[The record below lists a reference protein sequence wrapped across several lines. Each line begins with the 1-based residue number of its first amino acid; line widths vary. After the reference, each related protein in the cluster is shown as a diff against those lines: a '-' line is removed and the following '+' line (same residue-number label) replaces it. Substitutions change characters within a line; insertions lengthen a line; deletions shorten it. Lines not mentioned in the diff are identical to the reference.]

1 MILLQEITEKKKLLM
16 EKSSVLEQ
24 VLYAL
29 LSGNQS
35 NISSSES
42 SLNNIE
48 KIGLAL
54 LKDNRNEIE
63 SLIKKE
69 QKADN
74 TFQFHYCKNL
84 LELSVMTLADEKF
97 EQSNINSFLKIK
109 GLKEAMVLSFATKKI
124 DLSKQAILKSKI
136 DNLINQIFIKRETS
150 GFTKYFTEALQ
161 EADELLEIFVIEKC
175 YESLIDFHPVP
186 NTKRKVEA
194 LLSAIEKY
202 NNRIELKIKRQ
213 FFAWSFI
220 VLISLGGVIVY
231 FIPAYWSQYDFSILT
246 TVSGYLFPIL
256 IFLLALYFFLFHKI
270 ENKFSFV
277 TNIIEKKK
285 RKINKK
291 YGIDLEQ
298 IKEIKKNLND

>member
-35 NISSSES
+35 NISSSDS

-54 LKDNRNEIE
+54 LVDNRDKIE

-69 QKADN
+69 QKAAN

-97 EQSNINSFLKIK
+97 EQSNINSFLKTK
-109 GLKEAMVLSFATKKI
+109 GLKEAMVLSFVTKTI
-124 DLSKQAILKSKI
+124 DLSKQAILKNEI
-136 DNLINQIFIKRETS
+136 DNLIYHIFIKRETS
-150 GFTKYFTEALQ
+150 DFTKYFTEALQ
-161 EADELLEIFVIEKC
+161 ESDELLEIFVIEKC
-175 YESLIDFHPVP
+175 YESLINFHPVP
-186 NTKRKVEA
+186 NAERKMGT
-194 LLSAIEKY
+194 LLSAIDKY

-213 FFAWSFI
+213 FFVWSFI

-231 FIPAYWSQYDFSILT
+231 FIPTYWSQYDFNILT

-256 IFLLALYFFLFHKI
+256 IFLLTLYFFLFHEI
-270 ENKFSFV
+270 EDKFSIV
-277 TNIIEKKK
+277 TKHIERKKK
-285 RKINKK
+285 SINRK
-291 YGIDLEQ
+291 YGINLEK
-298 IKEIKKNLND
+298 ILEIKKDLNE